1 MNILFIDMHNK
12 FRSKIAEAV
21 FKKLAGDKIGAKS
34 VGLVLDFMRPFV
46 CQNVHSAIEELGYK
60 IHNDQPMQLYR
71 HDFEWADKIIIVMQG
86 FPVDVFRRVKEK
98 VEVWQIENADEMEK
112 EKIREIT
119 REIEKKVKRLIGE
132 LEQNSNL

>member
-1 MNILFIDMHNK
+1 MDILFIDMHNK
-12 FRSKIAEAV
+12 FRSKIAEAI

-71 HDFEWADKIIIVMQG
+71 HDFEWADKIIIVMKD

-98 VEVWQIENADEMEK
+98 VEVWQIESADEMEG
-112 EKIREIT
+112 EKIKEIT
-119 REIEKKVKRLIGE
+119 MNIESKVKELVGRLE
-132 LEQNSNL
+132 